1 MSTSDI
7 HQGKFP
13 MYKESLFGGFVAF
26 DASVG
31 IGFALAVAGVFFL
44 SFDVNTVFSLSTEPV
59 STASKRSSSSLKSKS
74 LKSLLAEAL
83 SAACAAAIPWVQR
96 DLVEFLV
103 LVSI

>member
-1 MSTSDI
+1 
-7 HQGKFP
+7 

-59 STASKRSSSSLKSKS
+59 STASKRSSCVGKKTCNCTEILKDK
-74 LKSLLAEAL
+74 LILYTVYK
-83 SAACAAAIPWVQR
+83 
-96 DLVEFLV
+96 
-103 LVSI
+103 